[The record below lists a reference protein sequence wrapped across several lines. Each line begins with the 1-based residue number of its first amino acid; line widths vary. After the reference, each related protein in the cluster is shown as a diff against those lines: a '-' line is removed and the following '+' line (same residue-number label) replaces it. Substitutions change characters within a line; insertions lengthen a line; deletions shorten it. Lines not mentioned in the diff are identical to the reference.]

1 MVFRTD
7 PLTDDMQP
15 LTMRD
20 AWAARTNEL
29 LEADPRVAVVLADI
43 SADLFREAAAAHPD
57 RVVNVGIREQ
67 LMVGA
72 AGGLALAGLRPIAHS
87 YAPFLVERAFEQIK
101 LDFEHQGTSGVLVSV
116 GASYDWAEGSFTHF
130 SPRDVALFDTLQ
142 RWRVFVPGHAAEVPP
157 LLDRAVRSDEG
168 AYMRLS
174 LRHNENPYAVPDDA
188 LLVLREG
195 RRATV
200 VAVGPLL
207 DNVLEATADLDVTVA
222 YMNTPRPL
230 DTEGLR
236 ELAADTGD
244 AVVMVEPYLE
254 GTSDWLV
261 SRAFAERPHRLL
273 SIGVGRDE
281 LRRYG
286 TAAEHERLHGLD
298 AEGIRARLR
307 KFLAPL

>member
-1 MVFRTD
+1 VFRSD
-7 PLTDDMQP
+7 PLTDDLQR

-20 AWAARTNEL
+20 AFAAHAADL
-29 LEADPRVAVVLADI
+29 LDADPRVAVVLADI

-57 RVVNVGIREQ
+57 RVINVGIREQ

-87 YAPFLVERAFEQIK
+87 YAPFLVERAFEQVK

-130 SPRDVALFDTLQ
+130 GPRDVALFDTLQ
-142 RWRVFVPGHAAEVPP
+142 SWRVFVPGHAAEVPP
-157 LLDRAVRSDEG
+157 LLDRAVRAEEG
-168 AYMRLS
+168 VYMRLS
-174 LRHNENPYAVPDDA
+174 LRHNENPHATVDDRF
-188 LLVLREG
+188 LVLREG
-195 RRATV
+195 GRATV

-207 DNVLEATADLDVTVA
+207 DNVLEATEGLDVTVA
-222 YMNTPRPL
+222 YTNTPRPL

-236 ELAADTGD
+236 ELAGESGD

-254 GTSDWLV
+254 GTSAWLV
-261 SRAFAERPHRLL
+261 SRALSDRPHRLL
-273 SIGVGRDE
+273 SIGVGREE

-298 AEGIRARLR
+298 AEGIRAGVV
-307 KFLAPL
+307 KFLDGA